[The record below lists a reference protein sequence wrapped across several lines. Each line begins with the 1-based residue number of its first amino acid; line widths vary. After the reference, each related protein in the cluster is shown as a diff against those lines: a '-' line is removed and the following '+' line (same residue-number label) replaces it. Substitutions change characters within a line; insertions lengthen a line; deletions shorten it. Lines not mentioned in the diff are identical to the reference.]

1 MARET
6 SLMGTLLRILWG
18 KQWQRFTSGSTLKQ
32 MPPLELDSSSA
43 MQGLLGDG
51 WVVGGG
57 GAQPGEG
64 MVQALGWEWT
74 GEHTPEGWVGVKLWG
89 GEGS

>member
-1 MARET
+1 
-6 SLMGTLLRILWG
+6 
-18 KQWQRFTSGSTLKQ
+18 
-32 MPPLELDSSSA
+32 

-74 GEHTPEGWVGVKLWG
+74 GEHTPEGWGGVKLWG
-89 GEGS
+89 GEGA